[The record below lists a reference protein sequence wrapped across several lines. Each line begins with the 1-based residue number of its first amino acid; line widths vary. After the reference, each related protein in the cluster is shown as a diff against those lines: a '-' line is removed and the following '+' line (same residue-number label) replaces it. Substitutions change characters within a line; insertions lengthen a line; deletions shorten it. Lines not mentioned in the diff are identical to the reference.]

1 MLYLVVYYA
10 GYGDY
15 ELEDDSVIIFDDE
28 EKAIEYANSLNIKNN
43 YDTTD
48 IDDLYVVMSIQYKK
62 GDK

>member
-10 GYGDY
+10 GFGDY
-15 ELEDDSVIIFDDE
+15 EIEDNDVVAFDNK

-48 IDDLYVVMSIQYKK
+48 TDNLYVVMPIQYNERRK
-62 GDK
+62 